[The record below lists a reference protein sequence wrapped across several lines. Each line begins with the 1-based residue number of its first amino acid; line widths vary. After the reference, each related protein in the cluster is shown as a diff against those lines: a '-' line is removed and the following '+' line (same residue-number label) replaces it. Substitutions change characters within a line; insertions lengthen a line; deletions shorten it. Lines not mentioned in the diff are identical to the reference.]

1 MSAIA
6 ITTDNQAM
14 AGRSPVSRWRDA
26 ISGARAMLPWLLGI
40 APFGLVIG
48 VSAAQ
53 ANIPTFAGWL
63 TGPAIYAGSAQVATI
78 QMLHAGAAPV
88 MVVATALAINA
99 RLVLY
104 SGAMAAHWRGTP
116 RWWRLLA
123 PYLLVEPSFA
133 VSVDRYEHST
143 DRAGAHAHYLGAAVL
158 LWVVWLIAIAVG
170 ATAGAQ
176 LPPGLHLEF
185 VVPLF
190 LVGEVV
196 PRLTTPAMRR
206 VTFTAVAVAVV
217 AHSAPLQ
224 LGLVGAIAA
233 GIAAGFMTETR
244 KAVQEERR

>member
-6 ITTDNQAM
+6 IPTDNQAM
-14 AGRSPVSRWRDA
+14 AQGTPVARWRDV
-26 ISGARAMLPWLLGI
+26 ISGVRAMLPWLLGI

-53 ANIPTFAGWL
+53 ADIPTFAGWL

-88 MVVATALAINA
+88 VVVATALAINA

-133 VSVDRYEHST
+133 VSVDRYENSS
-143 DRAGAHAHYLGAAVL
+143 DRVGAHAHYLGAALL
-158 LWVVWLIAIAVG
+158 LWVVWLAAIAVG

-206 VTFTAVAVAVV
+206 VTFTAVAVAVM

-233 GIAAGFMTETR
+233 GIAAGFVSKPTTVR
-244 KAVQEERR
+244 EERK